1 MDFACIWLGNR
12 DVERVIMYRINI
24 KARAKINISLDVL
37 GKRPDGYHDVK
48 MIMQTINLYD
58 KINLKKIKGN
68 QIKLQTNLPF
78 LPIDKRNLVYK
89 VIDYIK
95 KEYDIKTG
103 IFVDLFKVIPVA
115 AGLAG
120 GSSDAAAT
128 IIGMNKLFNLKMST
142 EDMMAIGTKF
152 GADIPYCIMRGTA
165 LSEGIGEKL
174 TPLKPFPKAHIV
186 IAKPN
191 ISVSTAFVYGNL
203 DVKGIKERPNTDA
216 IIQGIEDGDLHGICK
231 ELGNVL
237 ETVTMKEYPVIKRIK
252 DYMMDGGAIGA
263 LMSGSGPSVY
273 GICEDKQ
280 TAYRLAHRLK
290 VNNIAKFIY
299 TTTIFNP

>member
-1 MDFACIWLGNR
+1 
-12 DVERVIMYRINI
+12 MYRINI

-37 GKRPDGYHDVK
+37 GKREDGYHDVK
-48 MIMQTINLYD
+48 MIMQTVNLYD
-58 KINLKKIKGN
+58 KINLKKIKSN

-78 LPIDKRNLVYK
+78 LPVDKRNLVYK
-89 VIDYIK
+89 VIQYMKDQY
-95 KEYDIKTG
+95 EIKTG
-103 IFVDLFKVIPVA
+103 VFVDLYKVIPVA

-128 IIGMNKLFNLKMST
+128 IIGMNKLFNLKMT
-142 EDMMAIGTKF
+142 LEEMMEIGTMF
-152 GADIPYCIMRGTA
+152 GADIPYCLMRGTA

-174 TPLKPFPKAHIV
+174 TPLKSFPKAYIV

-191 ISVSTAFVYGNL
+191 VSVSTAFVYGNL
-203 DVKGIKERPNTDA
+203 DLKNVKERPNTDA
-216 IIQGIEDGDLHGICK
+216 IIQGIEDGDLRGICR

-237 ETVTMKEYPVIKRIK
+237 ESVTMEEYPVIKRIK
-252 DYMMDGGAIGA
+252 DFMINNGAIGS

-280 TAYRLAHRLK
+280 KASHLAYQLK

-299 TTTIFNP
+299 TTTIFNR